1 MMKRNKAYIREIYV
15 VFFLILIIC
24 SAIFFLF
31 PVLNEEIIRYERGNI
46 LSGEADGDG
55 SNGAG
60 SIADHPELSIKET
73 ADSSMI
79 ISNSSDKESGLFT
92 PEVGDYI
99 VITIL
104 ARNISS
110 VNFPKGTV
118 SIRWKYADKSGNDY
132 SVSDVEKFQIFVD
145 GLIHDYHINIGE
157 NPRWDSSGKIS
168 EIKIE
173 LPEVEGVDIDIEKI
187 SLKKRVATSVDS
199 HVNRFFRNNFNIR
212 EVNRF
217 FIPAYLGFI
226 MLCFFTC
233 SLKLVSK
240 KVITGK
246 MAFSFAAMIL
256 VVFSFYY
263 MRNEV
268 FTVKSYFD
276 SYRKNISE
284 GDFKNT
290 YLGFYDFKKFIAWL
304 DENTPENENLIVLV
318 RGEQIYIMSEMAYN
332 LYPKDI
338 KFINISGK
346 SLGDIETDIDIAI
359 RDSEREYSYLVSLSG
374 EDFINRD
381 LSMVD
386 ASDPGF
392 EGADIEEKIKTLQK
406 KYVLEK
412 NYREA
417 GGFLYRINN

>member
-1 MMKRNKAYIREIYV
+1 MKRNKAYIREIYV

-24 SAIFFLF
+24 SALFFLF
-31 PVLNEEIIRYERGNI
+31 PVLNEEIIRYERGGI
-46 LSGEADGDG
+46 LSGEAGGGG
-55 SNGAG
+55 SNRAG
-60 SIADHPELSIKET
+60 DIAGRPELSIRET
-73 ADSSMI
+73 ADSSLV
-79 ISNSSDKESGLFT
+79 ISNPSDKESGLFS
-92 PEVGDYI
+92 PEIGDY
-99 VITIL
+99 VVLTIL

-110 VNFPKGTV
+110 VDFPKGTV
-118 SIRWKYADKSGNDY
+118 DMRWKYAYSSSNDY
-132 SVSDVEKFQIFVD
+132 SASDVEKFQIFVD

-157 NPRWDSSGKIS
+157 NPKWDPSGKIS

-173 LPEVEGVDIDIEKI
+173 LPAVEGVNIDIEKI
-187 SLKKRVATSVDS
+187 SFRKRAAAPVDS
-199 HVNRFFRNNFNIR
+199 YINRFFRNNFNIR
-212 EVNRF
+212 EINRF

-226 MLCFFTC
+226 MLCFFIY

-246 MAFSFAAMIL
+246 MAFSFAAIIL

-263 MRNEV
+263 MKNEV
-268 FTVKSYFD
+268 FTVKSFFD

-290 YLGFYDFKKFIAWL
+290 YLGFYDFEKFIAWL

-346 SLGDIETDIDIAI
+346 SLGDIETDIDIAV

-381 LSMVD
+381 LSTIN
-386 ASDPGF
+386 ANDPGS
-392 EGADIEEKIKTLQK
+392 EGTDAEEKIKILQK

-412 NYREA
+412 NYRET